1 MSDERDI
8 DEILASLDA
17 LLREGGSHNDDHV
30 DDASEVMPEPQEFQV
45 KDVGLAFASPAM
57 GASDVSDTGQAFAP
71 VGLAAGGAEEVAMDE
86 RTGSDSPEN
95 TVVTEAAESTASMGD
110 ELPRVLLTEDMMLDN
125 PQSHLPFDAGMRADE
140 ASPQAVKFEDAFDEE
155 VEAHSDALTEA
166 CDIAVEEAVVL
177 DAAVLNRLA
186 HTVAEDVQ
194 LQLRGLLPGMIH
206 ETLLRHMHASGLIT
220 PNTKIEE

>member
-30 DDASEVMPEPQEFQV
+30 DDVSEVMPESQESQV
-45 KDVGLAFASPAM
+45 KDVGLVFASPAM
-57 GASDVSDTGQAFAP
+57 GDSDFSDTGQAFPP
-71 VGLAAGGAEEVAMDE
+71 VGLAAGGVEEVAMDE
-86 RTGSDSPEN
+86 RTGFESPEN
-95 TVVTEAAESTASMGD
+95 AVFTETAESTASMGD

-125 PQSHLPFDAGMRADE
+125 PQSHLPFDAETRAADE
-140 ASPQAVKFEDAFDEE
+140 SQQAVQLEDEFDGE

-166 CDIAVEEAVVL
+166 CDLTVEEAVVL
-177 DAAVLNRLA
+177 DAEVLGRLA